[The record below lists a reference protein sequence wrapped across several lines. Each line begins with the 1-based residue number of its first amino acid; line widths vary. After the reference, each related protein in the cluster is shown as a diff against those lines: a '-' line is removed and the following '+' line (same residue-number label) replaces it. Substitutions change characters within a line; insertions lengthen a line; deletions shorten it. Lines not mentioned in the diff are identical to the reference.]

1 MDATSV
7 TAPKYTPGQRVE
19 VLTVD
24 FEALHLPYVWTPGT
38 VTVADPM
45 PGGRWRVVVTC
56 DNGNLFRPIVG
67 KRGGNKRIRA
77 L

>member
-1 MDATSV
+1 M
-7 TAPKYTPGQRVE
+7 PGPEYAVDQRVE

-45 PGGRWRVVVTC
+45 DGGQ
-56 DNGNLFRPIVG
+56 
-67 KRGGNKRIRA
+67 RGGNKRIRA